1 MSVEEFIIAVY
12 CLVDDIMNELLNSKS
27 LRQRGFNPAL
37 TDSEMIAMELV
48 AEFQGIDTD
57 KGAWEY
63 FCNHWRALFP
73 NIGSRANFA
82 KHAANLWNMKQQIQK
97 VLAGRMGHLPIY
109 CIFQMVFLYPFVISE
124 ERILVKYLQVRLLM
138 VIVHPRGKP
147 IMALKAMY

>member
-1 MSVEEFIIAVY
+1 M
-12 CLVDDIMNELLNSKS
+12 MNELLNNKS

-82 KHAANLWNMKQQIQK
+82 KHAANLWSIKQHTQK
-97 VLAGRMGHLPIY
+97 ALAERMGAFTDLLH
-109 CIFQMVFLYPFVISE
+109 ISDGFPVSVCHFE
-124 ERILVKYLQVRLLM
+124 ERILAEYLQVRLLT
-138 VIVHPRGKP
+138 VIVHSREKH
-147 IMALKAMY
+147 IMALRAMY